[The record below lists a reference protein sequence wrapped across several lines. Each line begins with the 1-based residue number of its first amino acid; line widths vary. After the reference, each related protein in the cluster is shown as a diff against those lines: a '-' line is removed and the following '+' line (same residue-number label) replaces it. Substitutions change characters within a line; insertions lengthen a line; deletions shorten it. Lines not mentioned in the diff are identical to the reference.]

1 MADNGRV
8 LVRVVTFD
16 LMLPDARS
24 LKEKRMVL
32 RSLKDRLRG
41 RFNASVSETGHQ
53 DLWNRSQLSVAFLC
67 SDGATADRMSEHVDR
82 FIDETGRANI
92 LNVRTESYSG

>member
-1 MADNGRV
+1 MARSGRV

-53 DLWNRSQLSVAFLC
+53 DLWNRSQLSVAFLS
-67 SDGATADRMSEHVDR
+67 SDGAAADRQSEHVDQ
-82 FIDETGRANI
+82 FIDETGRATI
-92 LNVRTESYSG
+92 LNVQTETFYG

>member
-1 MADNGRV
+1 MAEDGRV
-8 LVRVVTFD
+8 LVRVMTFD

-41 RFNASVSETGHQ
+41 RFNVSVSETGHQ
-53 DLWNRSQLSVAFLC
+53 DQWNRSQLSVAFLS
-67 SDGATADRMSEHVDR
+67 SDGAAADRTGEHVDR
-82 FIDETGRANI
+82 FIDETGRATI
-92 LNVRTESYSG
+92 LRVSMETHIG